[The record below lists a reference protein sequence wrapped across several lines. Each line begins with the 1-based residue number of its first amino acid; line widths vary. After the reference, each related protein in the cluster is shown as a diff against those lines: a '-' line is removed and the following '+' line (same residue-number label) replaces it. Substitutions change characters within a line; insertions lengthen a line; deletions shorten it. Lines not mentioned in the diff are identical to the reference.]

1 METEKSDTQSKMVA
15 TAIDMIG
22 RQVNLNFTIR
32 EFAEQAGVNLASV
45 NYYFRSKDNLIDEV
59 ERHFMRELRKT
70 YDGLRESEFNPKTRI
85 VRWAERLMQ
94 QLMEYPGMLFLMV
107 TKLISGGR
115 QSAGVIELIDSSEQL
130 LAPIIRSLTG
140 MSPGDPGCS
149 HMVMQLVAGVVT
161 PILFHHGIGKTFG
174 MNVSDPAER
183 SDYIELL
190 VNSILD

>member
-70 YDGLRESEFNPKTRI
+70 YDGLRESGIQPED
-85 VRWAERLMQ
+85 Q
-94 QLMEYPGMLFLMV
+94 D
-107 TKLISGGR
+107 
-115 QSAGVIELIDSSEQL
+115 SAMG
-130 LAPIIRSLTG
+130 
-140 MSPGDPGCS
+140 
-149 HMVMQLVAGVVT
+149 
-161 PILFHHGIGKTFG
+161 
-174 MNVSDPAER
+174 
-183 SDYIELL
+183 
-190 VNSILD
+190 